1 VRSTRPPLEAI
12 LHREGNDF
20 FVDFPDGEEGVAPG
34 QACVFYDSADP
45 RGRVLGGGVI
55 HSTLPMRES
64 RAKMEPALQPEA
76 ALAV

>member
-1 VRSTRPPLEAI
+1 
-12 LHREGNDF
+12 
-20 FVDFPDGEEGVAPG
+20 
-34 QACVFYDSADP
+34 
-45 RGRVLGGGVI
+45 VI